1 MTVYLVVPCFNE
13 AERWNDNYWATM
25 VKETNATYLFVDD
38 GSTDGTPEI
47 LTAFTSRNSALT
59 THLPRN
65 MGKAEAVRQ
74 GWQEILRTHDL
85 KDISALGFMD
95 ADGAFEVN
103 DVARLID
110 LVKAP
115 PTDPSPEA
123 WWSSRVALAGRN
135 IQRNMWRH
143 YVGRVVATYLSWGEP
158 SIPYDTQSGLKLFE
172 MKSDFICTIRN
183 PFVTRWLFEMEI
195 LIRFRQL
202 AGRPM
207 RVWEM
212 PLLSWFDVA
221 GSKVTRREST
231 RVARELLLLKRAQRR
246 GSRFTKQGS

>member
-1 MTVYLVVPCFNE
+1 MSVVFVVPCFNE

-25 VKETNATYLFVDD
+25 VKETDATYLFVDD
-38 GSTDGTPEI
+38 GSSDDTWEI
-47 LTAFTSRNSALT
+47 VSAFTSRNRALSIY
-59 THLPRN
+59 LPRN

-74 GWQEILRTHDL
+74 GWQEILRTHDSRR
-85 KDISALGFMD
+85 ISALGFMD
-95 ADGAFEVN
+95 ADGAFAVK
-103 DVARLID
+103 DVARLLD
-110 LVKAP
+110 LVNTP

-172 MKSDFICTIRN
+172 CSTDFISVIRN

-202 AGRPM
+202 VGRPM

-231 RVARELLLLKRAQRR
+231 RVARELLLLKRTQRR
-246 GSRFTKQGS
+246 GSYSTKQSS